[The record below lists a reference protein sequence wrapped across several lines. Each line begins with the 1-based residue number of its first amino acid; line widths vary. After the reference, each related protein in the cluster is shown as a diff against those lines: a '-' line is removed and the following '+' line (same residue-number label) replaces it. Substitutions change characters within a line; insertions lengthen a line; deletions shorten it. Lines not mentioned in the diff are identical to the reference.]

1 MILPSEIMLEIYNYS
16 NVETRIKLNRA
27 LSWSYYTK
35 NPFYN
40 IKNGN
45 IEFKKIVT
53 ETNFPRYASYK
64 GITIILPS

>member
-16 NVETRIKLNRA
+16 NIETRIKLNRA

-40 IKNGN
+40 IKNGYVK
-45 IEFKKIVT
+45 IKK
-53 ETNFPRYASYK
+53 
-64 GITIILPS
+64 